1 MAAAMFKKS
10 VKLCLISIANTG
22 VNTSKLY
29 RMEQFVDSFP
39 KEEVYLTGEEI
50 HKRLDEIE
58 RIHAI
63 YSPVKLGLAAAL
75 ACCAFTFLLGGGPVE
90 MILAFLCAGV
100 GTDISG
106 LVESRNVK
114 QNFRQL

>member
-1 MAAAMFKKS
+1 
-10 VKLCLISIANTG
+10 
-22 VNTSKLY
+22 
-29 RMEQFVDSFP
+29 MEQFVDSFP
-39 KEEVYLTGEEI
+39 KEEVHLTGEEI

-90 MILAFLCAGV
+90 MILAFLCAGI
-100 GTDISG
+100 GLSLIHIS
-106 LVESRNVK
+106 
-114 QNFRQL
+114 QNFNRLCNTLADTDTVAEWTDDLMRIWLF